1 MICRP
6 DQALSIGFVA
16 WLVVALG
23 APAPVSAQDDEKI
36 EEALVIFNQAKYLH
50 REDRLDEA
58 IQKYQRALK
67 LYKENAFIYNS
78 MGLAMVA
85 KRDYKGA
92 EKAFKAALKLN
103 TELTDVH
110 NNLGV
115 LYSEMGRQEDAF
127 KEFTLVT
134 RDPNYPTPEKALYN
148 MGELYLRDK
157 NYELAMM
164 YYRRSVEK
172 RPRFAMGYRG
182 LGAVYLAM
190 QEPEQARM
198 QFETALEFDP
208 DDLPSLYE
216 MARLHDRR
224 GETEKAQEYYRRVVE
239 VDRFSALGKLS
250 LERLDALKPG
260 S

>member
-1 MICRP
+1 
-6 DQALSIGFVA
+6 
-16 WLVVALG
+16 
-23 APAPVSAQDDEKI
+23 
-36 EEALVIFNQAKYLH
+36 
-50 REDRLDEA
+50 
-58 IQKYQRALK
+58 
-67 LYKENAFIYNS
+67 
-78 MGLAMVA
+78 
-85 KRDYKGA
+85 
-92 EKAFKAALKLN
+92 
-103 TELTDVH
+103 
-110 NNLGV
+110 V

-157 NYELAMM
+157 SYELAMM
-164 YYRRSVEK
+164 YYRRSVERK
-172 RPRFAMGYRG
+172 PQFAMGYRG

-190 QEPEQARM
+190 QEPELAQM

-239 VDRFSALGKLS
+239 VDRFSTLGKLS
-250 LERLDALKPG
+250 MERLDALKPG